1 MLWLME
7 KSVFDQ
13 PVKNDRRTY
22 DNMICL
28 LHYVH
33 FKNYYKMKAIN
44 LGKQQAI
51 DGDPKAIQQINSTR
65 NLDWPGNKK
74 K

>member
-1 MLWLME
+1 
-7 KSVFDQ
+7 
-13 PVKNDRRTY
+13 
-22 DNMICL
+22 MICL

-51 DGDPKAIQQINSTR
+51 DGDPNAIQQISSTG

-74 K
+74 KQKKPF

>member
-1 MLWLME
+1 ME

-13 PVKNDRRTY
+13 PVKSDRRTY

-51 DGDPKAIQQINSTR
+51 EVIQRQY
-65 NLDWPGNKK
+65 NKLIPQEI
-74 K
+74 